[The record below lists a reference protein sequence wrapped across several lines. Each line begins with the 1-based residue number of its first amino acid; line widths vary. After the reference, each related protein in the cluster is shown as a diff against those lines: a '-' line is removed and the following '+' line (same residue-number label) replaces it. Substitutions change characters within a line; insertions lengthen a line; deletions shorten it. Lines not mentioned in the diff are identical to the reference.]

1 MMQIIGMKI
10 SQIKLLNAFDSP
22 LEIARLFG
30 VKIQYQ

>member
-1 MMQIIGMKI
+1 MQIIDMKT
-10 SQIKLLNAFDSP
+10 SQVKPLDAFDSP